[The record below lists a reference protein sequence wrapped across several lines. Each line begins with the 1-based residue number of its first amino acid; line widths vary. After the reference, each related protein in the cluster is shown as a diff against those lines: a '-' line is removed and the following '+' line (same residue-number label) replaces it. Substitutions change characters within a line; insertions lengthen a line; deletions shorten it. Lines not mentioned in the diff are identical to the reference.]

1 MNVRGIRSAWLAVL
15 LVLVAGALGCGS
27 RAPSPETFSPPRPLA
42 DTRPALVGATVE
54 SPVAVD
60 VTVDV
65 DQTGHADIATLQLG
79 GAGAAANRARIVD
92 WLRSSTFEPA
102 RRNGVPVRAPFKMV
116 VESKVSVQRD

>member
-1 MNVRGIRSAWLAVL
+1 MIMRVARTARFIAMLGILA
-15 LVLVAGALGCGS
+15 GPLGCGS
-27 RAPSPETFSPPRPLA
+27 RVPSPETFSPPRPLS

-65 DQTGHADIATLQLG
+65 DPAGHADLATLQLG
-79 GAGAAANRARIVD
+79 GVWATANRASIVE
-92 WLRSSTFEPA
+92 WLRASGFEPA

-116 VESKVSVQRD
+116 VEGKVSVRQD

>member
-1 MNVRGIRSAWLAVL
+1 MIVRVARSGCLAVL
-15 LVLVAGALGCGS
+15 VVLVTGALGCGS
-27 RAPSPETFSPPRPLA
+27 RVPSPETFSPPRPLA

-79 GAGAAANRARIVD
+79 GAGADANRAKIID

-102 RRNGVPVRAPFKMV
+102 RRNGAPVRAPFKMV
-116 VESKVSVQRD
+116 VESKMAVQRD